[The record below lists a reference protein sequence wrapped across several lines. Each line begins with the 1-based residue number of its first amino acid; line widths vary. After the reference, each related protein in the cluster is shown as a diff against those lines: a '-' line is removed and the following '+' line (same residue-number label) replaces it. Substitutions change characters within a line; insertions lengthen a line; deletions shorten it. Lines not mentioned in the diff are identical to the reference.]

1 MAYDDAKKLVGQVAL
16 ITGGNSGIGL
26 ATAQLFVSHGAKVI
40 VTARSAESFEKA
52 KKEFG
57 TLFDVVQC
65 DVSDLKAL
73 DKLFEHIKTKYNHL
87 DVVFA
92 NAGIAE
98 FAPTSEIELAFYDR
112 IMDTNVK
119 GVYFTVAKALPLLAD
134 GSSVILNGSS
144 AGEAGMAGASVYSAT
159 KAALRSFVRTW
170 TAEVP
175 PSKARFNVV
184 SPGLIETPIL
194 GKLISQ
200 LGAEQV
206 EAFGQ
211 AIINRTPAKRAGKS
225 EEIASVVLFLA
236 STDSTYICGANIEA
250 DGGFGQV

>member
-1 MAYDDAKKLVGQVAL
+1 MVLDNAKKLDGKVAL

-40 VTARSAESFEKA
+40 VTARSTETFEKA
-52 KKEFG
+52 KEFG

-65 DVSDLKAL
+65 DVSDLNAL

-87 DVVFA
+87 DVLFA

-98 FAPTSEIELAFYDR
+98 FVPTSLVDVASYDR
-112 IMDTNVK
+112 IMNTNVK

-134 GSSVILNGSS
+134 GSSVILNGS
-144 AGEAGMAGASVYSAT
+144 AVGETGVEGSSVYSAT

-170 TAEVP
+170 TVEIP
-175 PSKARFNVV
+175 PSKTRFNVV

-194 GKLISQ
+194 GKLTSQ

-206 EAFGQ
+206 EVFGQ
-211 AIINRTPAKRAGKS
+211 ALIARTPAKRPGKP
-225 EEIASVVLFLA
+225 EEIASVTLFLA
-236 STDSTYICGANIEA
+236 STDSTYICGANIAA